1 MIVVRGDGMT
11 NARTRQRSSGGRTPG
26 ARKRASAGQR
36 SVPLLTLD
44 EAFIALFI
52 GAMDANRH
60 VSPEEAARAHH
71 IIWSMKRF
79 RRKSGDTV
87 GRLIDKTK
95 GLAEQYDAT
104 AIIEAASRAIPA
116 RFRSAAFALSTDL
129 VLADGKMERSERQ
142 FLHRLAE
149 NLGLDQMRRDVV
161 LNAMLIKNSA

>member
-1 MIVVRGDGMT
+1 MRKH
-11 NARTRQRSSGGRTPG
+11 ARA
-26 ARKRASAGQR
+26 ARR
-36 SVPLLTLD
+36 SVPALTLD

-52 GAMDANRH
+52 GAMDANSH
-60 VSPEEAARAHH
+60 VSPREAARAHH

-87 GRLIDKTK
+87 GRLIENTK
-95 GLAEQYDAT
+95 GLVEQHGAT
-104 AIIEAASRAIPA
+104 AIIEAASRAIPT

-129 VLADGKMERSERQ
+129 VLADGKIEPAERQ

-149 NLGLDQMRRDVV
+149 SLGLDRMRRDVV